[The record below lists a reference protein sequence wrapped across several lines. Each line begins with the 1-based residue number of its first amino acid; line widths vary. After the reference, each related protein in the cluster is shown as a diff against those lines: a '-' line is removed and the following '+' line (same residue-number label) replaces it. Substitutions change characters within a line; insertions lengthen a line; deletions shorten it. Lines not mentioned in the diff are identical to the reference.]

1 MKVQGSKT
9 HLNIF
14 FYNFLSY
21 TNIMFLFSLCYFVF
35 RVNFY
40 FLCKFIVILKV
51 IIIDDCLN
59 NTAQNKNT
67 EKVELRAK

>member
-1 MKVQGSKT
+1 
-9 HLNIF
+9 
-14 FYNFLSY
+14 
-21 TNIMFLFSLCYFVF
+21 MFLFSLCYFVF